1 MMASSIYSSS
11 RSLISLRFAWLPPL
25 LQMLSD
31 SLALI
36 VSASIT
42 FEFFRRFGVDAN
54 LLFDPYRRMTP
65 AVFLFPLAYALS
77 GLYPGFGLGAVEEF
91 RRLSKTTFLI
101 YGLLATSTFFFR
113 GGESFSKGIFVML
126 LLFSLLFVPLFRSL
140 LRELFASKS
149 WWGAPVLILGAGLT
163 GEMLIS
169 KLLKL
174 PGLGLKPIAVL
185 DDDISKHQ
193 ASVAGLFIEGALS
206 QAPEWA
212 ERGVRWALVAMPGL
226 KRERLLDVVF
236 QDLRR
241 FQNVV
246 IIPDAFGLP
255 SLWVAARDVAGSLG
269 LELRQS
275 LVIPSRRLVK
285 RLLDLFLTLLVTLIA
300 VPILVIIWIIIR
312 LDSPGAA
319 VFTQDRPGQ
328 YGKRFKIFKFRTMYV
343 DAEARFNNMDEAFK
357 AEFEQFGKV
366 KNDPRVTR
374 VGAILRKTSLDEL
387 PQLLNV
393 FRGEMSLVGPRAYLV
408 SQVPQMGSYADTI
421 SQVLPGVTGLWQVS
435 GRSEVSFE
443 ERLELDTYYVR
454 NWSPWL
460 DLVIL
465 ARTAWVVLFARGAY

>member
-1 MMASSIYSSS
+1 MISPSIYSST
-11 RSLISLRFAWLPPL
+11 RPLASLRFAWLPPF
-25 LQMLSD
+25 LQVISD
-31 SLALI
+31 ILALI
-36 VSASIT
+36 ISASIT
-42 FEFFRRFGVDAN
+42 FELFRRFGVDAN
-54 LLFDPYRRMTP
+54 LLFDPYRQMTP
-65 AVFLFPLAYALS
+65 AVFLFPLAYALT
-77 GLYPGFGLGAVEEF
+77 GLYPGFGLGTVEEF

-101 YGLLATSTFFFR
+101 YGLLAASTFFFR
-113 GGESFSKGIFVML
+113 GGEVFSKTIFALL
-126 LLFSLLFVPLFRSL
+126 LLFSLLFVPLFRAL
-140 LRELFASKS
+140 LRELFSTKS

-169 KLLKL
+169 KLQKL
-174 PGLGLKPIAVL
+174 HGLGLKPIALL
-185 DDDISKHQ
+185 DDDVSKHQ
-193 ASVAGLFIEGALS
+193 QKVAGLSVEGSLS

-212 ERGVRWALVAMPGL
+212 ARGVRWALIAMPGL

-236 QDLRR
+236 KDLTQ

-255 SLWVAARDVAGSLG
+255 SLWVSARDIAGSLG

-285 RLLDLFLTLLVTLIA
+285 RILDLFLTLLVTLFA
-300 VPILVIIWIIIR
+300 APVLVVVWIIIR

-328 YGKRFKIFKFRTMYV
+328 NGKRFKIFKFRTMYV
-343 DAEARFNNMDEAFK
+343 DAEERFNKMDAVFHT
-357 AEFEQFGKV
+357 EFEQFGKV
-366 KNDPRVTR
+366 KNDPRITR
-374 VGAILRKTSLDEL
+374 VGTILRKTSLDEL

-393 FRGEMSLVGPRAYLV
+393 FRGEMSLVGPRAYLL
-408 SQVPQMGSYADTI
+408 SQVPQMGSYVDTI

-443 ERLELDTYYVR
+443 ERLELDVYYVR
-454 NWSPWL
+454 NWSPWI
-460 DLVIL
+460 DLYIL